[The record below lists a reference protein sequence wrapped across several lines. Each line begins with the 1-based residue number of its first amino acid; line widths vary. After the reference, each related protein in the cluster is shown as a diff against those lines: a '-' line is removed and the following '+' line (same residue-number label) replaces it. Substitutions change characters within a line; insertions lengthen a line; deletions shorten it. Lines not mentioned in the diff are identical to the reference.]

1 LSEKLLPDEEDPP
14 KGRKLGLI
22 LGVVAALLLGG
33 GGFYAA
39 YSGLVGGS
47 VADSKVEKP
56 AKGVDGVTHG
66 GQNALSKTA
75 FVPLDPIIVSL
86 ANNATS
92 RYLKFDAELE
102 VDPAFKD
109 EVTKLL
115 PRVLDVLNGYL
126 RAVDSRDIEDP
137 AAMARL
143 RAQML
148 WRIQV
153 VTGAGRVKDLLITGF
168 VLN

>member
-1 LSEKLLPDEEDPP
+1 LSEKLLPDEEDSP
-14 KGRKLGLI
+14 KRGKMGLSLGL
-22 LGVVAALLLGG
+22 VAALLLGG

-39 YSGLVGGS
+39 YSGLIGGS
-47 VADSKVEKP
+47 GADSKAAEP
-56 AKGVDGVTHG
+56 AKGG
-66 GQNALSKTA
+66 GEGASAGKTALSETA

-86 ANNATS
+86 GNNATS
-92 RYLKFDAELE
+92 RYLKFGAELE
-102 VDPAFKD
+102 VDPAFKE

-137 AAMARL
+137 AAMGRL

-148 WRIQV
+148 RRIQV
-153 VTGAGRVKDLLITGF
+153 VTGTGRVKDLLITEF